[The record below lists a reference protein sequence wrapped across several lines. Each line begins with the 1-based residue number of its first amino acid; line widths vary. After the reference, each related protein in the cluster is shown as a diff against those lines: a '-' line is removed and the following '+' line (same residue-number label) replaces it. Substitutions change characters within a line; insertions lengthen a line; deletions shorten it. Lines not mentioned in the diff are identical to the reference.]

1 MDVSSIMNVAGFESV
16 KDPEVEAEENYQ
28 SGLFGI
34 TPTELKDAK
43 RQETMDLM
51 RMGQQ
56 GGLNSRTVGL
66 GMLLGMGARKLMG
79 KEDPREA
86 KIEQASAN
94 REAFYEQLQGASNL
108 EITELGSKL
117 LTADDDETRK
127 FGMQLFSM
135 GRAGTAAE
143 AAAAKKDDFSPKAIN
158 KFDIDL
164 ATAAIKRAGF
174 GVDPNAA
181 EPEVQT
187 IIASHYR
194 RDEEMYKNTKEWQS
208 QDPIER
214 VDAIYKRLMD
224 DGTLA
229 IGTGGFPYVNKV
241 VTVGSANT
249 PADSGVPSPEGN
261 VRKDEIDAAMS
272 AFETASKPYEKYG
285 K

>member
-34 TPTELKDAK
+34 TPAELKDAK

-86 KIEQASAN
+86 KMEQASAN

-117 LTADDDETRK
+117 LTADDDETRR

-143 AAAAKKDDFSPKAIN
+143 AAAAKGKDYNPETVTASDTS
-158 KFDIDL
+158 L
-164 ATAAIKRAGF
+164 ATAAIKRAGQD
-174 GVDPNAA
+174 VDAA
-181 EPEVQT
+181 QPEVQT
-187 IIASHYR
+187 MIASEYKR
-194 RDEEMYKNTKEWQS
+194 QEEINKNTEEWQAKT
-208 QDPIER
+208 PIEH
-214 VDAIYKRLMD
+214 VDAIYKGMID
-224 DGTLA
+224 NGTLS
-229 IGTGGFPYVNKV
+229 IGKGGFAYVNDRV
-241 VTVGSANT
+241 QVGSSNT
-249 PADSGVPSPEGN
+249 PADGVPSPEAN
-261 VRKDEIDAAMS
+261 VRNENLAAAEAAFENASS
-272 AFETASKPYEKYG
+272 AFEKFG
-285 K
+285 N

>member
-34 TPTELKDAK
+34 TPAALKDAK

-56 GGLNSRTVGL
+56 GGLNNRTVGL

-143 AAAAKKDDFSPKAIN
+143 AAAAKGNDFNPEPGTAVDNS
-158 KFDIDL
+158 L
-164 ATAAIKRAGF
+164 ATAAIKRF
-174 GVDPNAA
+174 GNQVDSAQA
-181 EPEVQT
+181 PEVQS
-187 IIASHYR
+187 ILVAEYKR
-194 RDEEMYKNTKEWQS
+194 QEELNKNTKEWQALS
-208 QDPIER
+208 PIEHYDR
-214 VDAIYKRLMD
+214 IYKSALD
-224 DGTLA
+224 NGTLS
-229 IGTGGFPYVNKV
+229 IGKGNYVYFGNAV
-241 VTVGSANT
+241 QVGSSNIPAVGVPPAEATVRNENLAAAEAPYKNAT
-249 PADSGVPSPEGN
+249 PA
-261 VRKDEIDAAMS
+261 
-272 AFETASKPYEKYG
+272 YEKFG

>member
-34 TPTELKDAK
+34 TPAELKDAK

-86 KIEQASAN
+86 KMEQASAN

-143 AAAAKKDDFSPKAIN
+143 AAAAKSKDFNPKAVN
-158 KFDIDL
+158 KFNIDL

-187 IIASHYR
+187 IIASEYR
-194 RDEEMYKNTKEWQS
+194 RQEEMYKNTEEWQAKS
-208 QDPIER
+208 PIEH
-214 VDAIYKRLMD
+214 VDAIYKSMMD
-224 DGTLA
+224 NGTLS
-229 IGTGGFPYVNKV
+229 IGKGGFPYVNNV
-241 VTVGSANT
+241 VQVGSSNT
-249 PADSGVPSPEGN
+249 TTDGVPPAEAN
-261 VRKDEIDAAMS
+261 VRKDKVDAAMS
-272 AFETASKPYEKYG
+272 AFENANPAYEKFG

>member
-34 TPTELKDAK
+34 TPAELKDAK

-56 GGLNSRTVGL
+56 VGLNNRTVGL

-108 EITELGSKL
+108 EITKLGSKL

-143 AAAAKKDDFSPKAIN
+143 AEAAKGKDYNPKAVN
-158 KFDIDL
+158 ASDLSL
-164 ATAAIKRAGF
+164 ATAAIKRSGYEVNSAQGL
-174 GVDPNAA
+174 
-181 EPEVQT
+181 EVQNM
-187 IIASHYR
+187 IAS
-194 RDEEMYKNTKEWQS
+194 E
-208 QDPIER
+208 
-214 VDAIYKRLMD
+214 YKRLEELNKNTEAWQSLSPIEHYDSIYKSMID
-224 DGTLA
+224 NGTLTLGKGNFWYFGDA
-229 IGTGGFPYVNKV
+229 VQ
-241 VTVGSANT
+241 VGSSNI
-249 PADSGVPSPEGN
+249 PAEGVPTATDN
-261 VRKDEIDAAMS
+261 VRNENLAAAEAPYKNAAS
-272 AFETASKPYEKYG
+272 SFEQYG

>member
-34 TPTELKDAK
+34 TPAELKDAK
-43 RQETMDLM
+43 RQETMDLL

-56 GGLNSRTVGL
+56 GGLNNRTVGL

-86 KIEQASAN
+86 KMEQASAN

-108 EITELGSKL
+108 EITKLGSKL

-143 AAAAKKDDFSPKAIN
+143 AEAAKGKDFNPKAVN
-158 KFDIDL
+158 KFNIDL
-164 ATAAIKRAGF
+164 ATAAIKRAGNE
-174 GVDPNAA
+174 VNPNAA
-181 EPEVQT
+181 QPEVQT
-187 IIASHYR
+187 IIASEYR
-194 RDEEMYKNTKEWQS
+194 RQEEMYKNTEEWQAKP
-208 QDPIER
+208 PIEH
-214 VDAIYKRLMD
+214 VDAIYKDMMD
-224 DGTLA
+224 KGILS
-229 IGTGGFPYVNKV
+229 IGKGGFPYVDNV
-241 VTVGSANT
+241 VQVGSSNT
-249 PADSGVPSPEGN
+249 PAEGVPSAEAN
-261 VRKDEIDAAMS
+261 VRNENLAAAEA
-272 AFETASKPYEKYG
+272 AFENASSSFEQYG

>member
-34 TPTELKDAK
+34 TPAELKDAK

-86 KIEQASAN
+86 KMEQASAN

-117 LTADDDETRK
+117 LTADDDETRR

-143 AAAAKKDDFSPKAIN
+143 AAAAKGKDFNPKAVN
-158 KFDIDL
+158 KFNIDL
-164 ATAAIKRAGF
+164 ATAAIKRAGQD
-174 GVDPNAA
+174 VDAA
-181 EPEVQT
+181 QPEVQAM
-187 IIASHYR
+187 IAS
-194 RDEEMYKNTKEWQS
+194 E
-208 QDPIER
+208 
-214 VDAIYKRLMD
+214 YKRLEELNKNTEEWQVKSPIEHYDSIYKGMID
-224 DGTLA
+224 SGTLS
-229 IGTGGFPYVNKV
+229 IGKGGFAYVNDRV
-241 VTVGSANT
+241 QVGSSNT
-249 PADSGVPSPEGN
+249 PADGVPSPEAN
-261 VRKDEIDAAMS
+261 VRNENLAAAEAAFENASS
-272 AFETASKPYEKYG
+272 AFEKFG
-285 K
+285 N

>member
-66 GMLLGMGARKLMG
+66 GMLLGKGARKLMG

-94 REAFYEQLQGASNL
+94 RDAFYEQLQGASNL

-117 LTADDDETRK
+117 LTADDDETRR

-135 GRAGTAAE
+135 GRAGTAAD
-143 AAAAKKDDFSPKAIN
+143 AAAAKKGDFNPETVTTNDIN
-158 KFDIDL
+158 L
-164 ATAAIKRAGF
+164 ATAAIKRSGNK
-174 GVDPNAA
+174 VDASQ
-181 EPEVQT
+181 PEVQSM
-187 IIASHYR
+187 IALEY
-194 RDEEMYKNTKEWQS
+194 
-208 QDPIER
+208 
-214 VDAIYKRLMD
+214 
-224 DGTLA
+224 
-229 IGTGGFPYVNKV
+229 
-241 VTVGSANT
+241 
-249 PADSGVPSPEGN
+249 
-261 VRKDEIDAAMS
+261 
-272 AFETASKPYEKYG
+272 
-285 K
+285 

>member
-34 TPTELKDAK
+34 TPAELKDAK

-86 KIEQASAN
+86 KIEQAASN

-117 LTADDDETRK
+117 LTADDDETRR

-135 GRAGTAAE
+135 GRAGTAAD
-143 AAAAKKDDFSPKAIN
+143 AAAAKKGDFNPETVTTNDIN
-158 KFDIDL
+158 L
-164 ATAAIKRAGF
+164 ATAAIKRSGNK
-174 GVDPNAA
+174 VDASQ
-181 EPEVQT
+181 PEVQSM
-187 IIASHYR
+187 IAL
-194 RDEEMYKNTKEWQS
+194 E
-208 QDPIER
+208 
-214 VDAIYKRLMD
+214 YKRLEELNKNTEEWQATSPIEQYDSIYKGMMD
-224 DGTLA
+224 SGTLS
-229 IGTGGFPYVNKV
+229 IGSGGFAYVNDRV
-241 VTVGSANT
+241 QVGSSNT
-249 PADSGVPSPEGN
+249 TTDDGVPSPEAN
-261 VRKDEIDAAMS
+261 VRKDKLNAAEA
-272 AFETASKPYEKYG
+272 AFEKASSSYEQYG